1 MVHLVIEA
9 VERLRLDR
17 FAVREHGG
25 GSAQYPPHMML
36 ALLIYCYANG
46 IFASRR
52 IERATYRDLCVR
64 YLCGELHPDHDT
76 ICAFRREN
84 LAAISAAF
92 VSVLELARE
101 MGVLKVGNVAVDG
114 TKIRASAN
122 RDRNVTYK
130 RAKELRA
137 QLREEVGQLL
147 LQAEAADQQSPEQ
160 ADPQGLPE
168 EVSRLQSLREKMDRA
183 IKTLEVR
190 EEQSQQRKYERKKR
204 KRARKDPRGAQPA
217 PPPPDPPVDD
227 DAQAN
232 LTDADSRVMPDR
244 RSRWLQGYNAQIAVD
259 ATEAEPGPDGEIRA
273 ASALI
278 IGTRVSTNPVD
289 AGQLAETLAAIPEEI
304 AAPPVAGLE
313 AERTIQTVSAD
324 AGYLDKLD
332 IAELQEDK
340 KLDLYIATGR
350 REGAAGTGRKH
361 DFRPCNEPNKPA
373 RQVKDP
379 LLISME
385 QKLQSDEGKELY
397 AVRNRSVERV
407 FGTIKQALGFRQLRL
422 RGTEGAS
429 IEWELASIAYN
440 IKKLARMRLPFR
452 VPGSKPFSPQILSS
466 SRAFPLLRLSPKI
479 IPSPTSS

>member
-9 VERLRLDR
+9 VERLRLNQ

-204 KRARKDPRGAQPA
+204 KRARKDPPGSPA
-217 PPPPDPPVDD
+217 CP
-227 DAQAN
+227 
-232 LTDADSRVMPDR
+232 
-244 RSRWLQGYNAQIAVD
+244 
-259 ATEAEPGPDGEIRA
+259 A
-273 ASALI
+273 AA
-278 IGTRVSTNPVD
+278 R
-289 AGQLAETLAAIPEEI
+289 
-304 AAPPVAGLE
+304 
-313 AERTIQTVSAD
+313 
-324 AGYLDKLD
+324 
-332 IAELQEDK
+332 
-340 KLDLYIATGR
+340 
-350 REGAAGTGRKH
+350 
-361 DFRPCNEPNKPA
+361 PA
-373 RQVKDP
+373 R
-379 LLISME
+379 
-385 QKLQSDEGKELY
+385 
-397 AVRNRSVERV
+397 R
-407 FGTIKQALGFRQLRL
+407 
-422 RGTEGAS
+422 
-429 IEWELASIAYN
+429 
-440 IKKLARMRLPFR
+440 
-452 VPGSKPFSPQILSS
+452 
-466 SRAFPLLRLSPKI
+466 
-479 IPSPTSS
+479 